1 MIQKPP
7 SAIATMMARD
17 ILQAGAK
24 PTVEH
29 ECILALIGTR
39 KWLLQVIDDHLDEAR
54 QIAASRPDI
63 LRVAA

>member
-1 MIQKPP
+1 MSQKPP

-17 ILQAGAK
+17 ILEAGAK
-24 PTVEH
+24 PSVVH

-39 KWLLQVIDDHLDEAR
+39 KWLIDVIDQHLDEAM
-54 QIAASRPDI
+54 QIAATRPDL